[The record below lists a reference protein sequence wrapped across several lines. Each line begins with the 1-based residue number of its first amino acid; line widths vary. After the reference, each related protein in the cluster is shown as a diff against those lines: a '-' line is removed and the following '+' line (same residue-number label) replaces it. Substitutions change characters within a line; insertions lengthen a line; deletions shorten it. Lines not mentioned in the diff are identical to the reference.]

1 MSRFRSVLIL
11 LSLAAVLP
19 WAHRAEAQVGSQM
32 RGKVVDVE
40 GQPIPD
46 VKAEFIFRGE
56 SRVPIVKVG
65 KTDKKGQYVRVGLQS
80 GNWEITFT
88 KEGFKPR
95 TINTYLSGDA
105 LSETPPVTM
114 ERAAAGSAAVTSAAQ
129 AAAAAKEQQRMK
141 ELGAVYKTALEAMTA
156 GDLAK
161 AEAGF
166 KEVLAANPNIPEAHH
181 NLGYVYMLQ
190 NKGDEAEA
198 SFRKAIEIDPNK
210 GDSYLAVATLLG
222 AKGQVNEAFDL
233 LSGVALLFGQDP
245 KFQFTFGVAASNAA
259 KDDVALAAFNKVLEL
274 EPTNI
279 DCLFYLGTLA
289 TSRNDIPVAIDYLQ
303 KYVAGAAA
311 DALNLPTAKALLDAL
326 TKAKPKKK

>member
-1 MSRFRSVLIL
+1 MESLRERGFVMSRFRSVLIL
-11 LSLAAVLP
+11 LILAAILP

-32 RGKVVDVE
+32 RGKVVDVD

-114 ERAAAGSAAVTSAAQ
+114 DRAAAGS
-129 AAAAAKEQQRMK
+129 AAKEQQRMK

-156 GDLAK
+156 GDHAK

-222 AKGQVNEAFDL
+222 AKGQVSEAFDL

-259 KDDVALAAFNKVLEL
+259 KDDVALTAFNKVLEL

-289 TSRNDIPVAIDYLQ
+289 TSRNDIPAATDYLR

-311 DALNLPTAKALLDAL
+311 DALNVPTAKALLEAL
-326 TKAKPKKK
+326 TKSKAKKK